1 MVKDLG
7 TVEVSME
14 MEVIPVTVVM
24 GEVAVAEM
32 ASRKFLAVKT
42 VLAELVFM
50 SSGDLFGSD
59 GLAGSLDSS
68 DGIRDVQDG

>member
-14 MEVIPVTVVM
+14 MEVKLLTVVTA
-24 GEVAVAEM
+24 EVVMAEM
-32 ASRKFLAVKT
+32 ALRVFLAVKT
-42 VLAELVFM
+42 VLAEVVFM